1 MEKESF
7 VKNKKLTRIES
18 GNYYIEKV
26 TWKSHIRPARSA
38 LPNQKVKGKTS
49 KNLNLSSFP

>member
-7 VKNKKLTRIES
+7 VKNKKITRVES
-18 GNYYIEKV
+18 VDYYIEKV
-26 TWKSHIRPARSA
+26 TWKSHIRPTRSA